1 MRSTLAGP
9 AAAALQPSS
18 RLQYLSGIGPR
29 RAEAFERLGLT
40 TLEHLVRHYP
50 RTWLDARRFVR
61 IGELKPREL
70 VTVVGRVRSSAARR
84 TRAGRTDFVALVED
98 GSGSLSCY
106 FFGQPFLAR
115 TLRPGTRVVVSGEL
129 DPLERRMLN
138 PLFEVVEGDLETLLH
153 AGRLVPVH
161 ALTRGI
167 TARGM
172 RAAIRRALDQAA
184 AAVADPV
191 PDDVRAAGNLA
202 PLAEALENIQFPPD
216 EEAHERARARL
227 AFEELFLL
235 QSVLE
240 LRRRLLAEEGRGLV
254 TAGPGTL
261 AKRATQALPFRLTA
275 DQEQAIAEIVADL
288 RAPRPMHRMLIGDV
302 GSGKTVVALLA
313 ALHVIETGRQVVFM
327 APTEILTR

>member
-29 RAEAFERLGLT
+29 RAEAFEHLGLT

-106 FFGQPFLAR
+106 FFGQPFLSR
-115 TLRPGTRVVVSGEL
+115 TLRPGTQVVVSGEL
-129 DPLERRMLN
+129 DPLERRMPN
-138 PLFEVVEGDLETLLH
+138 PLFEVMEGDVETLLH
-153 AGRLVPVH
+153 TGRLVPVH
-161 ALTRGI
+161 ALTKGI

-172 RAAIRRALDQAA
+172 RSAVRLALDAIAGRLPDPLPPGVAA
-184 AAVADPV
+184 T
-191 PDDVRAAGNLA
+191 PDGAGTM
-202 PLAEALENIQFPPD
+202 PLAEALAQIHFPD
-216 EEAHERARARL
+216 
-227 AFEELFLL
+227 
-235 QSVLE
+235 
-240 LRRRLLAEEGRGLV
+240 
-254 TAGPGTL
+254 
-261 AKRATQALPFRLTA
+261 
-275 DQEQAIAEIVADL
+275 DD
-288 RAPRPMHRMLIGDV
+288 
-302 GSGKTVVALLA
+302 A
-313 ALHVIETGRQVVFM
+313 AL
-327 APTEILTR
+327 